1 MSKKRRRMKPGEPD
15 LIVALIYALRLAD
28 GPAGNY
34 SLALDCEGNE
44 TLVALIR
51 EHEADFR
58 PAIRLLEETIVRL
71 LSGRDAI
78 PWVASTKVA
87 RA

>member
-1 MSKKRRRMKPGEPD
+1 MSEKRRRMKPGEPD
-15 LIVALIYALRLAD
+15 LIVALIYAL
-28 GPAGNY
+28 
-34 SLALDCEGNE
+34 
-44 TLVALIR
+44 
-51 EHEADFR
+51 
-58 PAIRLLEETIVRL
+58 VRL